1 MILNNKFLLTCTL
14 FFYLSF
20 YETQFC
26 VSGDQLVS
34 PDSIF
39 DFTSSNLPI
48 FIINTNGQ
56 PIPSDEKIEADLGV
70 IYNGEGVRNFLTDPY
85 NHYNGKIG
93 IEIRGSTSQ
102 MFPKKSYAIETRDS
116 LGDDLDFPLLNFPSE
131 SDWVLYA
138 PYSDKSLIRDVLA
151 YKLSNLMGHYAS
163 RFKFCEVVLNGDYVG
178 IYVLLEKIKRDKN
191 RVDIKKLEP
200 ADSTGDALT
209 GGYIVK
215 IDKFDGENNDGW
227 ISPFPPFEGAWQR
240 IPYQF
245 HYPKPD
251 SITPAQ
257 KMYIQNYIS
266 QFEALMFSSDYN
278 HPDSGYYDLIDMASA
293 IDYVLINELAKNVDS
308 YRLSFFMHKDRNS
321 VNDKLFFGPVWDYN
335 ISFGNAYY
343 YDGVYSD
350 GWMMDFLSTN
360 QEFLNYDNFQ
370 VPFWWKK
377 IFNETVFQNSVNTR
391 WRELQPLIFNSN
403 FINSFIDSLVI
414 HLDES
419 QQRNFERWQIL
430 GTYVWPNFFIGQTY
444 EEEINFLKSWIQE
457 RLQWLGNNMIGTPTE
472 IHYENYIDKDFTLF
486 QNYPNPFNP
495 QTKIKYTIPTSPQS
509 FPLQGGEAKQG
520 WFTVLKVFDIL
531 GNEIATL
538 VNTNLEAGEYEVGFN
553 VKTMQATP
561 LPSGIYF
568 YSLSI
573 ASGADNFIQTKKMLL
588 LK

>member
-1 MILNNKFLLTCTL
+1 MNLSKINSVQIT
-14 FFYLSF
+14 LSF
-20 YETQFC
+20 LISFSTLNLCTQI
-26 VSGDQLVS
+26 
-34 PDSIF
+34 PDSLIKPLN
-39 DFTSSNLPI
+39 FTSSNLPI
-48 FIINTNGQ
+48 FIIDTDGQ
-56 PIPSDEKIEADLGV
+56 PIPSDGKIDADLGV

-116 LGDDLDFPLLNFPSE
+116 LGNNLDFPLLNFPSE

-138 PYSDKSLIRDVLA
+138 PYSDKSLIRDVIA
-151 YKLSNLMGHYAS
+151 YKLSNLMGHYSS
-163 RFKFCEVVLNGDYVG
+163 RFKFCEVVLNDDYVG
-178 IYVLLEKIKRDKN
+178 VYVLLEKIKRDKN

-251 SITPAQ
+251 SITTIQ
-257 KMYIQNYIS
+257 KFYIQKYIS
-266 QFEALMFSSDYN
+266 DFEALMYSGNYN
-278 HPDSGYYDLIDMASA
+278 QPDSGYYNLIDMKSA
-293 IDYVLINELAKNVDS
+293 IDYTLINELAKNVDS
-308 YRLSFFMHKDRNS
+308 YRLSFFMCKDRNS
-321 VNDKLFFGPVWDYN
+321 INDKLFFGPIWDYN
-335 ISFGNAYY
+335 IAFGNADYY
-343 YDGVYSD
+343 EGGYSD
-350 GWMMDFLSTN
+350 GWMMNFLNSN
-360 QEFLNYDNFQ
+360 MEFLYYDNFQ

-377 IFNETVFQNSVNTR
+377 IFNDTAFQNSVNAR
-391 WRELQPLIFNSN
+391 WRELQPQILNPN
-403 FINSFIDSLVI
+403 FIDNFVDSLVI

-430 GTYVWPNFFIGQTY
+430 GTYIWPNYFIGQTY
-444 EEEINFLKSWIQE
+444 QEEIDFLKSWIHE
-457 RLQWLGNNMIGTPTE
+457 RLQWMNNNMIGSPTE
-472 IHYENYIDKDFTLF
+472 IEHNNLIVNDFVLF

-495 QTKIKYTIPTSPQS
+495 TTKIKYTIPSGTLRQV
-509 FPLQGGEAKQG
+509 QGDI
-520 WFTVLKVFDIL
+520 FVLLNVYDVL

-538 VNTNLEAGEYEVGFN
+538 VNTNLNAGEYEVEFN
-553 VKTMQATP
+553 VESLRATP

-568 YSLSI
+568 YRLSV
-573 ASGADNFIQTKKMLL
+573 STGAEIFSQTKKMLL

>member
-1 MILNNKFLLTCTL
+1 MILNKKFLLICTL
-14 FFYLSF
+14 IFYLSF

-70 IYNGEGVRNFLTDPY
+70 IYSGEGVRNFLTDPY

-266 QFEALMFSSDYN
+266 QFEALMFSSGYN
-278 HPDSGYYDLIDMASA
+278 HPDSGYYNLIDMASA

-308 YRLSFFMHKDRNS
+308 YRLSFFMYKDRNS
-321 VNDKLFFGPVWDYN
+321 VNDNLFFGPVWDYN
-335 ISFGNAYY
+335 ISFGNADY
-343 YDGVYSD
+343 YDGGYSD

-377 IFNETVFQNSVNTR
+377 IFNETVFQNSVNSR

-403 FINSFIDSLVI
+403 FINGFIDSLVI

-495 QTKIKYTIPTSPQS
+495 QTKIKYTIPASPQS
-509 FPLQGGEAKQG
+509 LPSQGREAKQG
-520 WFTVLKVFDIL
+520 WFTVLKVFDVL

-538 VNTNLEAGEYEVGFN
+538 VNTNLEPGEYEVEFS
-553 VKTMQATP
+553 VETMQATP

>member
-1 MILNNKFLLTCTL
+1 MNLSKINSVQIT
-14 FFYLSF
+14 LSF
-20 YETQFC
+20 LISFSTLNLCTQI
-26 VSGDQLVS
+26 
-34 PDSIF
+34 PDSLIKPLN
-39 DFTSSNLPI
+39 FTSSNLPI
-48 FIINTNGQ
+48 FIIDTDGQ
-56 PIPSDEKIEADLGV
+56 PIPSDGKIDADLGV

-116 LGDDLDFPLLNFPSE
+116 LGNNLDFPLLNFPSE

-138 PYSDKSLIRDVLA
+138 PYSDKSLIRDVIA
-151 YKLSNLMGHYAS
+151 YKLSNLMGHYSS
-163 RFKFCEVVLNGDYVG
+163 RFKFCEVVLNDDYVG
-178 IYVLLEKIKRDKN
+178 VYVLLEKIKRDKN

-251 SITPAQ
+251 SITTIQ
-257 KMYIQNYIS
+257 KFYIQKYIS
-266 QFEALMFSSDYN
+266 DFEALMYSGNYN
-278 HPDSGYYDLIDMASA
+278 QPDSGYYNLIDMKSA
-293 IDYVLINELAKNVDS
+293 IDYTLINELAKNVDS
-308 YRLSFFMHKDRNS
+308 YRLSFFMYKDRNS
-321 VNDKLFFGPVWDYN
+321 INDKLFFGPIWDYN
-335 ISFGNAYY
+335 IAFGNADYY
-343 YDGVYSD
+343 EGGYSD
-350 GWMMDFLSTN
+350 GWMMNFLNSN
-360 QEFLNYDNFQ
+360 MEFLYYDNFQ

-377 IFNETVFQNSVNTR
+377 IFNDTAFQNSVNAR
-391 WRELQPLIFNSN
+391 WRELQPQILNPN
-403 FINSFIDSLVI
+403 FIDNFVDSLVI

-430 GTYVWPNFFIGQTY
+430 GTYIWPNFFIGQTY
-444 EEEINFLKSWIQE
+444 QEEIDFLKSWIHE
-457 RLQWLGNNMIGTPTE
+457 RLQWMNNNMIGSPTE
-472 IHYENYIDKDFTLF
+472 IEHNNLIVNDFVLF

-495 QTKIKYTIPTSPQS
+495 TTKIKYTIPSGTLRQV
-509 FPLQGGEAKQG
+509 QGDI
-520 WFTVLKVFDIL
+520 FVLLNVYDVL

-538 VNTNLEAGEYEVGFN
+538 VNTNLNAGEYEVEFN
-553 VKTMQATP
+553 VESLRATP

-568 YSLSI
+568 YRLSV
-573 ASGADNFIQTKKMLL
+573 STGAEIFSQTKKMLL

>member
-1 MILNNKFLLTCTL
+1 MNLSKINSVQIT
-14 FFYLSF
+14 LSF
-20 YETQFC
+20 LISFSTLNLCTQI
-26 VSGDQLVS
+26 
-34 PDSIF
+34 PDSLIKPLN
-39 DFTSSNLPI
+39 FTSSNLPI
-48 FIINTNGQ
+48 FIIDTDGQ
-56 PIPSDEKIEADLGV
+56 PIPSDGKIDADLGV

-116 LGDDLDFPLLNFPSE
+116 LGNNLDFPLLNFPSE

-138 PYSDKSLIRDVLA
+138 PYSDKSLIRDVIA
-151 YKLSNLMGHYAS
+151 YKLSNLMGHYSS
-163 RFKFCEVVLNGDYVG
+163 RFKFCEVVLNDDYVG
-178 IYVLLEKIKRDKN
+178 VYVLLEKIKRDKN

-251 SITPAQ
+251 SITPVQ
-257 KMYIQNYIS
+257 KFYIQNYIS
-266 QFEALMFSSDYN
+266 DFEALMYSGNYN
-278 HPDSGYYDLIDMASA
+278 QPDSGYYNLIDMKSA
-293 IDYVLINELAKNVDS
+293 IDYTLINELAKNVDS
-308 YRLSFFMHKDRNS
+308 YRLSFFMYKDRNS
-321 VNDKLFFGPVWDYN
+321 INDKLFFGPIWDYN
-335 ISFGNAYY
+335 IAFGNADYY
-343 YDGVYSD
+343 EGGYSD
-350 GWMMDFLSTN
+350 GWMMNFLNSN
-360 QEFLNYDNFQ
+360 MEFLYYDNFQ

-377 IFNETVFQNSVNTR
+377 IFNDTAFQNSVNAR
-391 WRELQPLIFNSN
+391 WRELQPQILNPN
-403 FINSFIDSLVI
+403 FIDNFVDSLVI

-430 GTYVWPNFFIGQTY
+430 GTYIWPNFFIGQTY
-444 EEEINFLKSWIQE
+444 QEEIDFLKSWIHE
-457 RLQWLGNNMIGTPTE
+457 RLQWMNNNMIGSPTE
-472 IHYENYIDKDFTLF
+472 IEHNNLIVNDFVLF

-495 QTKIKYTIPTSPQS
+495 TTKIKYTIPSGTLRQV
-509 FPLQGGEAKQG
+509 QGDI
-520 WFTVLKVFDIL
+520 FVLLNVYDVL

-538 VNTNLEAGEYEVGFN
+538 VNTNLNAGEYEVEFN
-553 VKTMQATP
+553 VESLRATP

-568 YSLSI
+568 YRLSV
-573 ASGADNFIQTKKMLL
+573 STGAEIFSQTKKMLL

>member
-1 MILNNKFLLTCTL
+1 MNLSKINLVLIVLLFLISYSRLNLC
-14 FFYLSF
+14 
-20 YETQFC
+20 EQI
-26 VSGDQLVS
+26 QL
-34 PDSIF
+34 PDSTVKAF
-39 DFTSSNLPI
+39 NFTSSNLPI
-48 FIINTNGQ
+48 FVINTNGQ
-56 PIPSDEKIEADLGV
+56 PIPSDEKIDADLGV

-102 MFPKKSYAIETRDS
+102 MFPKKSFAIETRDS
-116 LGDDLDFPLLNFPSE
+116 LGNDLDFPLLNFPSE

-138 PYSDKSLIRDVLA
+138 PYSDKTLIRDVIA
-151 YKLSNLMGHYAS
+151 YKLSNQMGHYAS
-163 RFKFCEVVLNGDYVG
+163 RFKFCEVLLNGDYIGV
-178 IYVLLEKIKRDKN
+178 YVLLEKIKRDKN

-251 SITPAQ
+251 SIIPVQ
-257 KMYIQNYIS
+257 KIYIQNYIS
-266 QFEALMFSSDYN
+266 QFEALMFSSAYN
-278 HPDSGYYDLIDMASA
+278 HPDSGYTNLIDIKSA
-293 IDYVLINELAKNVDS
+293 IDYVLINELSKNVDS
-308 YRLSFFMHKDRNS
+308 YRLSFFMYKDRNS
-321 VNDKLFFGPVWDYN
+321 VNEKLFFGPVWDYN
-335 ISFGNAYY
+335 IAFGNADYY
-343 YDGVYSD
+343 EGGYSV

-360 QEFLNYDNFQ
+360 QDFLNYDNFQ

-377 IFNETVFQNSVNTR
+377 IFKDAFFQNSVGLR
-391 WRELQPLIFNSN
+391 WAELKPLILNSN
-403 FINSFIDSLVI
+403 FIDNFIDSLTL

-444 EEEINFLKSWIQE
+444 EEEITFLKSWIHE
-457 RLQWLGNNMIGTPTE
+457 RLQWLEDNMIGTPTE
-472 IHYENYIDKDFTLF
+472 FRDENYINENFTLF

-495 QTKIKYTIPTSPQS
+495 ATKIKYIIPYFTSQQAQS
-509 FPLQGGEAKQG
+509 NIF
-520 WFTVLKVFDIL
+520 VSLKVFDIL
-531 GNEIATL
+531 GKEIVTL
-538 VNTNLEAGEYEVGFN
+538 MNADLDPGEYETEFN
-553 VKTMQATP
+553 VETTNAP
-561 LPSGIYF
+561 SLPSGIYF
-568 YSLSI
+568 YRLSI
-573 ASGADNFIQTKKMLL
+573 SDGVDNLIQTKKMLL

>member
-1 MILNNKFLLTCTL
+1 MNLSKINSVQIT
-14 FFYLSF
+14 LSF
-20 YETQFC
+20 LISFSTLNLCTQI
-26 VSGDQLVS
+26 
-34 PDSIF
+34 PDSLIKPLN
-39 DFTSSNLPI
+39 FTSSNLPI
-48 FIINTNGQ
+48 FIIDTDGQ
-56 PIPSDEKIEADLGV
+56 PIPSDGKIDADLGV

-116 LGDDLDFPLLNFPSE
+116 LGNNLDFPLLNFPSE

-138 PYSDKSLIRDVLA
+138 PYSDKSLIRDVIA
-151 YKLSNLMGHYAS
+151 YKLSNLMGHYSS
-163 RFKFCEVVLNGDYVG
+163 RFKFCEVVLNDDYVG
-178 IYVLLEKIKRDKN
+178 VYVLLEKIKRDKN

-251 SITPAQ
+251 SITTIQ
-257 KMYIQNYIS
+257 KFYIQKYIS
-266 QFEALMFSSDYN
+266 DFEALMYSGNYN
-278 HPDSGYYDLIDMASA
+278 QPDSGYYNLIDMKSA
-293 IDYVLINELAKNVDS
+293 IDYTLINELAKNVDS
-308 YRLSFFMHKDRNS
+308 YRLSFFMYKDRNS
-321 VNDKLFFGPVWDYN
+321 INDKLFFGPIWDYN
-335 ISFGNAYY
+335 IAFGNADYY
-343 YDGVYSD
+343 EGGYSD
-350 GWMMDFLSTN
+350 GWMMNFLNSN
-360 QEFLNYDNFQ
+360 MEFLYYDNFQ

-377 IFNETVFQNSVNTR
+377 IFNDTAFQNSVNAR
-391 WRELQPLIFNSN
+391 WRELQPQILNPN
-403 FINSFIDSLVI
+403 FIDNFVDSLVI

-430 GTYVWPNFFIGQTY
+430 GTYIWPNYFIGQTY
-444 EEEINFLKSWIQE
+444 QEEIDFLKSWIHE
-457 RLQWLGNNMIGTPTE
+457 RLQWMNNNMIGSPTE
-472 IHYENYIDKDFTLF
+472 IEHNNLIVNDFVLF

-495 QTKIKYTIPTSPQS
+495 TTKIKYTIPSGTLRQV
-509 FPLQGGEAKQG
+509 QGDI
-520 WFTVLKVFDIL
+520 FVLLNVYDVL

-538 VNTNLEAGEYEVGFN
+538 VNTNLNAGEYEVEFN
-553 VKTMQATP
+553 VESLRATP

-568 YSLSI
+568 YRLSV
-573 ASGADNFIQTKKMLL
+573 STGAEIFSQTKKMLL

>member
-1 MILNNKFLLTCTL
+1 MNLSKINSVQIT
-14 FFYLSF
+14 LSF
-20 YETQFC
+20 LISFSTLNLCTQI
-26 VSGDQLVS
+26 
-34 PDSIF
+34 PDSLVKPLN
-39 DFTSSNLPI
+39 FTSSNLPI
-48 FIINTNGQ
+48 FIIDTDGQ
-56 PIPSDEKIEADLGV
+56 PIPSDGKIDADLGV

-116 LGDDLDFPLLNFPSE
+116 LGNDLDFPLLNFPSE

-138 PYSDKSLIRDVLA
+138 PYSDKSLIRDVIA
-151 YKLSNLMGHYAS
+151 YKLSNLMGHYSS
-163 RFKFCEVVLNGDYVG
+163 RFKFCEVVLNDDYVG
-178 IYVLLEKIKRDKN
+178 VYVLLEKIKRDKN

-251 SITPAQ
+251 SITTIQ
-257 KMYIQNYIS
+257 KFYIQNYIS
-266 QFEALMFSSDYN
+266 DFEALMYSGNYN
-278 HPDSGYYDLIDMASA
+278 QPDSGYYNLIDMKSA
-293 IDYVLINELAKNVDS
+293 IDYTLINELAKNVDS
-308 YRLSFFMHKDRNS
+308 YRLSFFMCKDRNS
-321 VNDKLFFGPVWDYN
+321 INDKLFFGPIWDYN
-335 ISFGNAYY
+335 IAFGNADYY
-343 YDGVYSD
+343 EGGYSD
-350 GWMMDFLSTN
+350 GWMMNFLNSN
-360 QEFLNYDNFQ
+360 IEFLYYDNFQ

-377 IFNETVFQNSVNTR
+377 IFNDTVFQNSVNAR
-391 WRELQPLIFNSN
+391 WRELQPQILNPN
-403 FINSFIDSLVI
+403 FIDNFVDSLVI

-430 GTYVWPNFFIGQTY
+430 GTYIWPNYFIGQTY
-444 EEEINFLKSWIQE
+444 QEEIDFLKSWIHE
-457 RLQWLGNNMIGTPTE
+457 RLQWMNNNMIGSPTE
-472 IHYENYIDKDFTLF
+472 IEHNNLIVNDFVLF

-495 QTKIKYTIPTSPQS
+495 TTKIKYTIPSGTLRQV
-509 FPLQGGEAKQG
+509 QGDI
-520 WFTVLKVFDIL
+520 FVSLKVYDVI

-538 VNTNLEAGEYEVGFN
+538 VNTNLNAGEYEVEFN
-553 VKTMQATP
+553 VESLRATP

-568 YSLSI
+568 YRLSV
-573 ASGADNFIQTKKMLL
+573 STGAEIFSQTKKMLL

>member
-1 MILNNKFLLTCTL
+1 MNLSKINSVQIT
-14 FFYLSF
+14 LSF
-20 YETQFC
+20 LISFSTLNLCTQI
-26 VSGDQLVS
+26 
-34 PDSIF
+34 PDSLIKPLN
-39 DFTSSNLPI
+39 FTSSNLPI
-48 FIINTNGQ
+48 FIIDTDGQ
-56 PIPSDEKIEADLGV
+56 PIPSDGKIDADLGV

-116 LGDDLDFPLLNFPSE
+116 LGNNLDFPLLNFPSE

-138 PYSDKSLIRDVLA
+138 PYSDKSLIRDVIA
-151 YKLSNLMGHYAS
+151 YKLSNLMGHYSS
-163 RFKFCEVVLNGDYVG
+163 RFKFCEVVLNDDYVG
-178 IYVLLEKIKRDKN
+178 VYVLLEKIKRDKN

-251 SITPAQ
+251 SITTIQ
-257 KMYIQNYIS
+257 KFYIQKYIS
-266 QFEALMFSSDYN
+266 DFEALMYSGNYN
-278 HPDSGYYDLIDMASA
+278 QPDSGYYNLIDMKSA
-293 IDYVLINELAKNVDS
+293 IDYTLINELAKNVDS
-308 YRLSFFMHKDRNS
+308 YRLSFFMYKDRNS
-321 VNDKLFFGPVWDYN
+321 INDKLFFGPIWDYN
-335 ISFGNAYY
+335 IAFGNADYY
-343 YDGVYSD
+343 EGGYSD
-350 GWMMDFLSTN
+350 GWMMNFLNSN
-360 QEFLNYDNFQ
+360 IEFLYYDNFQ

-377 IFNETVFQNSVNTR
+377 IFNDTVFQNSVNAR
-391 WRELQPLIFNSN
+391 WRELQPQILNPN
-403 FINSFIDSLVI
+403 FIDNFVDSLVI

-430 GTYVWPNFFIGQTY
+430 GTYIWPNFFIGQTY
-444 EEEINFLKSWIQE
+444 QEEIDFLKSWIHE
-457 RLQWLGNNMIGTPTE
+457 RLQWMNNNMIGSPTE
-472 IHYENYIDKDFTLF
+472 IEHNNLIVNDFVLF

-495 QTKIKYTIPTSPQS
+495 TTKIKYTIPSGTLRQV
-509 FPLQGGEAKQG
+509 QGDI
-520 WFTVLKVFDIL
+520 FVSLKVYDVI

-538 VNTNLEAGEYEVGFN
+538 VNTNLNAGEYEVEFN
-553 VKTMQATP
+553 VESLRATP

-568 YSLSI
+568 YRLSV
-573 ASGADNFIQTKKMLL
+573 STGAEIFSQTKKMLL

>member
-1 MILNNKFLLTCTL
+1 MILNKKFLLIYTL
-14 FFYLSF
+14 IFYLSF

-200 ADSTGDALT
+200 ADSTGNALT

-335 ISFGNAYY
+335 ISFGNADY
-343 YDGVYSD
+343 YDGGYSD

-360 QEFLNYDNFQ
+360 QEFLNYENFQ

-403 FINSFIDSLVI
+403 FINGFIDSLVI

-430 GTYVWPNFFIGQTY
+430 GTYVWPNFFIGETY

-457 RLQWLGNNMIGTPTE
+457 RLQWLGDNMIGTPTE
-472 IHYENYIDKDFTLF
+472 IHYENYIDKDFILF

>member
-1 MILNNKFLLTCTL
+1 MILNKKFLLICTL
-14 FFYLSF
+14 IFYLSF

-56 PIPSDEKIEADLGV
+56 PIPSDEKIEVDLGV

-131 SDWVLYA
+131 SDWDLYA

-335 ISFGNAYY
+335 ISFGNADY
-343 YDGVYSD
+343 YDGGFSD

-403 FINSFIDSLVI
+403 FINGFIDSLVI

-430 GTYVWPNFFIGQTY
+430 GTYVWPNFFIGETY

-495 QTKIKYTIPTSPQS
+495 QTKIKYTIPIVNQS
-509 FPLQGGEAKQG
+509 MSKGDVYV
-520 WFTVLKVFDIL
+520 TLKVYDVL

-538 VNTNLEAGEYEVGFN
+538 VKEELQSGTYEVGFN
-553 VKTMQATP
+553 VETMQATP

>member
-1 MILNNKFLLTCTL
+1 MNLSKINTVLSTLLFSISFSTLNLCSQIQN
-14 FFYLSF
+14 
-20 YETQFC
+20 
-26 VSGDQLVS
+26 
-34 PDSIF
+34 PDSTF
-39 DFTSSNLPI
+39 NSLNFTSSNLPI

-56 PIPSDEKIEADLGV
+56 PITSDEKIEADLGV
-70 IYNGEGVRNFLTDPY
+70 IYNGEGVRNFLIDPY

-93 IEIRGSTSQ
+93 IELRGSTSQ

-151 YKLSNLMGHYAS
+151 YKLSNLTGHYAS
-163 RFKFCEVVLNGDYVG
+163 RFKFCEVLLNGDYVG
-178 IYVLLEKIKRDKN
+178 VYVLLEKIKRDKN

-251 SITPAQ
+251 SITTAQ
-257 KMYIQNYIS
+257 KIYIQNYIS
-266 QFEALMFSSDYN
+266 HFESLMFSSAYN
-278 HPDSGYYDLIDMASA
+278 NPDSGYYNLTDMASA

-308 YRLSFFMHKDRNS
+308 YRLSFFMYKDRNS

-335 ISFGNAYY
+335 IAFGNADY
-343 YDGVYSD
+343 YDGGYSD

-444 EEEINFLKSWIQE
+444 EEEINFLKSWIHE

-472 IHYENYIDKDFTLF
+472 IHNENYIDKDFILF

-495 QTKIKYTIPTSPQS
+495 QTKIKYTIPTSSQS
-509 FPLQGGEAKQG
+509 LPSQGGEAKKG
-520 WFTVLKVFDIL
+520 WFTVLKVFDVL
-531 GNEIATL
+531 GNEITTL
-538 VNTNLEAGEYEVGFN
+538 VNTNLEPGEYEVEFN
-553 VKTMQATP
+553 VETLQATP

-573 ASGADNFIQTKKMLL
+573 VSGADNFIQTKKMLL

>member
-1 MILNNKFLLTCTL
+1 MNLSKINSVQIT
-14 FFYLSF
+14 LSF
-20 YETQFC
+20 LISFSTLNLCTQI
-26 VSGDQLVS
+26 
-34 PDSIF
+34 PDSLIKPLN
-39 DFTSSNLPI
+39 FTSSNLPI
-48 FIINTNGQ
+48 FIIDTDGQ
-56 PIPSDEKIEADLGV
+56 PIPSDGKIDADLGV

-116 LGDDLDFPLLNFPSE
+116 LGNNLDFPLLNFPSE

-138 PYSDKSLIRDVLA
+138 PYSDKSLIRDVIA
-151 YKLSNLMGHYAS
+151 YKLSNLMGHYSS
-163 RFKFCEVVLNGDYVG
+163 RFKFCEVVLNDDYVG
-178 IYVLLEKIKRDKN
+178 VYVLLEKIKRDKN

-251 SITPAQ
+251 SITPVQ
-257 KMYIQNYIS
+257 KFYIQNYIS
-266 QFEALMFSSDYN
+266 DFEALMYSGNYN
-278 HPDSGYYDLIDMASA
+278 QPDSGYYNLIDMKSA
-293 IDYVLINELAKNVDS
+293 IDYTLINELAKNVDS
-308 YRLSFFMHKDRNS
+308 YRLSFFMCKDRNS
-321 VNDKLFFGPVWDYN
+321 INDKLFFGPIWDYN
-335 ISFGNAYY
+335 IAFGNADYY
-343 YDGVYSD
+343 EGGYSD
-350 GWMMDFLSTN
+350 GWMMNFLNSN
-360 QEFLNYDNFQ
+360 MEFLYYDNFQ

-377 IFNETVFQNSVNTR
+377 IFNDTAFQNSVNAR
-391 WRELQPLIFNSN
+391 WRELQPQILNPN
-403 FINSFIDSLVI
+403 FIDNFVDSLVI

-430 GTYVWPNFFIGQTY
+430 GTYIWPNYFIGQTY
-444 EEEINFLKSWIQE
+444 QEEIDFLKSWIHE
-457 RLQWLGNNMIGTPTE
+457 RLQWMNNNMIGSPTE
-472 IHYENYIDKDFTLF
+472 IEHNNLIVNDFVLF

-495 QTKIKYTIPTSPQS
+495 TTKIKYTIPSGTLRQV
-509 FPLQGGEAKQG
+509 QGDI
-520 WFTVLKVFDIL
+520 FVLLNVYDVL

-538 VNTNLEAGEYEVGFN
+538 VNTNLNAGEYEVEFN
-553 VKTMQATP
+553 VESLRATP

-568 YSLSI
+568 YRLSV
-573 ASGADNFIQTKKMLL
+573 STGAEIFSQTKKMLL

>member
-1 MILNNKFLLTCTL
+1 MNLSKINSVQIT
-14 FFYLSF
+14 LSF
-20 YETQFC
+20 LISFSTLNLCTQI
-26 VSGDQLVS
+26 
-34 PDSIF
+34 PDSLVKPLN
-39 DFTSSNLPI
+39 FTSSNLPI
-48 FIINTNGQ
+48 FIIDTDGQ
-56 PIPSDEKIEADLGV
+56 PIPSDGKIDADLGV

-116 LGDDLDFPLLNFPSE
+116 LGNDLDFPLLNFPSE

-138 PYSDKSLIRDVLA
+138 PYSDKSLIRDVIA
-151 YKLSNLMGHYAS
+151 YKLSNLMGHYSS
-163 RFKFCEVVLNGDYVG
+163 RFKFCEVVLNDDYVG
-178 IYVLLEKIKRDKN
+178 VYVLLEKIKRDKN

-251 SITPAQ
+251 SITTIQ
-257 KMYIQNYIS
+257 KFYIQNYIS
-266 QFEALMFSSDYN
+266 DFEALMYSGNYN
-278 HPDSGYYDLIDMASA
+278 QPDSGYYNLIDMKSA
-293 IDYVLINELAKNVDS
+293 IDYTLINELAKNVDS
-308 YRLSFFMHKDRNS
+308 YRLSFFMCKDRNS
-321 VNDKLFFGPVWDYN
+321 INDKLFFGPIWDYN
-335 ISFGNAYY
+335 IAFGNADYY
-343 YDGVYSD
+343 EGGYSD
-350 GWMMDFLSTN
+350 GWMMNFLNSN
-360 QEFLNYDNFQ
+360 IEFLYYDNFQ

-377 IFNETVFQNSVNTR
+377 IFNDTVFQNSVNAR
-391 WRELQPLIFNSN
+391 WRELQPQILNPN
-403 FINSFIDSLVI
+403 FIDNFVDSLVI

-430 GTYVWPNFFIGQTY
+430 GTYIWPNYFIGQTY
-444 EEEINFLKSWIQE
+444 QEEIDFLKSWIHE
-457 RLQWLGNNMIGTPTE
+457 RLQWMNNNMIGSPTE
-472 IHYENYIDKDFTLF
+472 IEHNNLIVNDFVLF

-495 QTKIKYTIPTSPQS
+495 TTKIKYTIPSGTLRQV
-509 FPLQGGEAKQG
+509 QGDI
-520 WFTVLKVFDIL
+520 FVSLKVYDVI

-538 VNTNLEAGEYEVGFN
+538 VNTNLNAGEYEVEFN
-553 VKTMQATP
+553 VESLRATP

-568 YSLSI
+568 YRLSV
-573 ASGADNFIQTKKMLL
+573 STGAEIISQTKKMLL